1 MAYQSLGTIQGGNNS
16 GIIQCGPT
24 GPMTSP
30 LMTNAPLMRV
40 TDAAIANGNAFLIS
54 ELEKRD
60 PQLRQPLTSM
70 TYPRDIN
77 VKVGG
82 GWVEYIS
89 ALNIDYGVSNGSGDG
104 AVHAAGANTPPVI
117 QANLDRDVFRTH
129 IFSIVMRI
137 MFIDLQR
144 SQITGRS
151 LDQMYTDGIRLAYD
165 KHMDQ
170 NVYVG
175 IPRYTTTGLLNNP
188 DVIASNV
195 VNGNSGTS
203 QWNTKTPDEILTDI
217 NTAITDGWAA
227 AEYDLSAIPNH
238 IIMPYEQYNS
248 LATTRIGELAEKT
261 ILTFLLENN
270 TATKNGSN
278 LVIGATQWAKGAGA
292 GGTDRFAVYRNEDR
306 FLAVEELVPM
316 SRTMT
321 GPNID
326 ALGYDSVYMANL
338 SEVEIFYPQTI
349 HYYDGI

>member
-1 MAYQSLGTIQGGNNS
+1 MAYQSLGTIQGGNNNS

-175 IPRYTTTGLLNNP
+175 IPRYTTTGLF
-188 DVIASNV
+188 
-195 VNGNSGTS
+195 
-203 QWNTKTPDEILTDI
+203 
-217 NTAITDGWAA
+217 
-227 AEYDLSAIPNH
+227 
-238 IIMPYEQYNS
+238 EQ
-248 LATTRIGELAEKT
+248 
-261 ILTFLLENN
+261 
-270 TATKNGSN
+270 
-278 LVIGATQWAKGAGA
+278 
-292 GGTDRFAVYRNEDR
+292 
-306 FLAVEELVPM
+306 P
-316 SRTMT
+316 
-321 GPNID
+321 
-326 ALGYDSVYMANL
+326 
-338 SEVEIFYPQTI
+338 
-349 HYYDGI
+349 